1 MFTNL
6 PNLRSCWGKLFDS
19 IDIICDRTYF
29 LKVDYLCLLENQKI
43 CKLWGSFSGMPQKKD
58 SSMFKQLLQKVE
70 SIDTSTSLTEQIMV
84 AKSSDEVKV
93 LLKFTPDDNYAMQ
106 KRLIILE
113 FVASWCGLCDQ
124 VLKLVYLKNSV
135 FFWHSSSGI
144 FLRLHR
150 NKVFNNAGRICQ
162 INIVFFK

>member
-1 MFTNL
+1 
-6 PNLRSCWGKLFDS
+6 
-19 IDIICDRTYF
+19 
-29 LKVDYLCLLENQKI
+29 
-43 CKLWGSFSGMPQKKD
+43 
-58 SSMFKQLLQKVE
+58 MFKQLLQKVE
-70 SIDTSTSLTEQIMV
+70 SIDTQTSLTEQIMV

-135 FFWHSSSGI
+135 FSDILS
-144 FLRLHR
+144 
-150 NKVFNNAGRICQ
+150 Q
-162 INIVFFK
+162 VFF

>member
-1 MFTNL
+1 MFI
-6 PNLRSCWGKLFDS
+6 RKS
-19 IDIICDRTYF
+19 
-29 LKVDYLCLLENQKI
+29 ENTFKF
-43 CKLWGSFSGMPQKKD
+43 WGSFSGMPPQKD
-58 SSMFKQLLQKVE
+58 SPMFKQLLQKVE
-70 SIDTSTSLTEQIMV
+70 SIDTQTSLTEQIMV

-135 FFWHSSSGI
+135 FFWHSLSGI
-144 FLRLHR
+144 FLGSHKT
-150 NKVFNNAGRICQ
+150 KVFKRERKNELLE
-162 INIVFFK
+162 

>member
-1 MFTNL
+1 
-6 PNLRSCWGKLFDS
+6 
-19 IDIICDRTYF
+19 
-29 LKVDYLCLLENQKI
+29 
-43 CKLWGSFSGMPQKKD
+43 MPQKKD
-58 SSMFKQLLQKVE
+58 SPMFKQLLQKVE
-70 SIDTSTSLTEQIMV
+70 SIDTQTSLTEQIMV

-135 FFWHSSSGI
+135 FF
-144 FLRLHR
+144 
-150 NKVFNNAGRICQ
+150 
-162 INIVFFK
+162 